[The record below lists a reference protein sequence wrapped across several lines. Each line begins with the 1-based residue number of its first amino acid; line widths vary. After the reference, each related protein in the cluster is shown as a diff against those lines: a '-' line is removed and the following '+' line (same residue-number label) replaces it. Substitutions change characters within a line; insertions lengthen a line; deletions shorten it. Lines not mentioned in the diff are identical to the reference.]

1 MQLAKQIQCPETKW
15 RLQGARQLACAFHR
29 WRSLRLKKAPNASDN
44 WLREF
49 RKAGLEVV
57 VGPFA
62 LAKVQTNTF
71 KQSRIN
77 TVSGFCVYNIVSCRA
92 MKILST

>member
-57 VGPFA
+57 VGPFT
-62 LAKVQTNTF
+62 LAKVQ
-71 KQSRIN
+71 RIPLN
-77 TVSGFCVYNIVSCRA
+77 KVELILCPVFVYTTSFHVVP
-92 MKILST
+92 